1 MIIKKEAIIL
11 RDIEAVFNIVNR
23 VDFYKNFVPYCIES
37 EILSEENNQ
46 MIAKLNFNIK
56 GLSTS
61 FTTKNLVKKYS
72 SIDMKLIEG
81 PFKYLDGKWEFK
93 EIEDTTIIFLTIDY
107 KAKNKIIEYAIGKSL
122 EKITNTLVRAFVKEA
137 TK

>member
-11 RDIEAVFNIVNR
+11 RDIESVFNIVNR
-23 VDFYKNFVPYCIES
+23 VDLYKNFVPHCVES
-37 EILSEENNQ
+37 EILSEENNE

-56 GLSTS
+56 SLSTS
-61 FTTKNLVKKYS
+61 FTTKNIVKKYN

-93 EIEDTTIIFLTIDY
+93 KIEDTTIIFLTIDY

-137 TK
+137 AK

>member
-11 RDIEAVFNIVNR
+11 RDVESVFNIVNR
-23 VDFYKNFVPYCIES
+23 VDLYKGFVPHCVES
-37 EILSEENNQ
+37 EILSEESNE
-46 MIAKLNFNIK
+46 MIAKLNFNIQS
-56 GLSTS
+56 LSTS
-61 FTTKNLVKKYS
+61 FTTKNVVKKYS
-72 SIDMKLIEG
+72 SIDMQLIEG
-81 PFKYLDGKWEFK
+81 PFKYLNGKWEFK

-122 EKITNTLVRAFVKEA
+122 EKITNTLVRSFVKEA